1 MSGASDQ
8 VSAQVFRPDPDD
20 EYSTDERCFILELSN
35 SEADE
40 GLSVARA
47 RVEPGVTTAWHRVA
61 ATTERYVVLEGKGLV
76 EVEGLGAEHVQTQD
90 VVVIPPGAR
99 QRITNTGA
107 GDLLFLALCTPRFR
121 HSRYVHDE

>member
-1 MSGASDQ
+1 MSGA
-8 VSAQVFRPDPDD
+8 AGPLLEWFFRPDPAD

-61 ATTERYVVLEGKGLV
+61 ATTERYVVLEGEGLV
-76 EVEGLGAEHVQTQD
+76 EIEGLGTERVQTQD
-90 VVVIPPGAR
+90 VVVIPPAAR

-107 GDLLFLALCTPRFR
+107 GDLIFLALCTPRFR
-121 HSRYVHDE
+121 QSRYVHDE

>member
-1 MSGASDQ
+1 MSTTSGQ
-8 VSAQVFRPDPDD
+8 LSARVFRPDPLD

-61 ATTERYVVLEGKGLV
+61 ATTERYVILEGEGVV
-76 EVEGLGAEHVQTQD
+76 EVEGLGTAHVQTQD

-99 QRITNTGA
+99 QRITNSGA
-107 GDLLFLALCTPRFR
+107 GDLVFLALCTPRFR
-121 HSRYVHDE
+121 QSRYVHDE